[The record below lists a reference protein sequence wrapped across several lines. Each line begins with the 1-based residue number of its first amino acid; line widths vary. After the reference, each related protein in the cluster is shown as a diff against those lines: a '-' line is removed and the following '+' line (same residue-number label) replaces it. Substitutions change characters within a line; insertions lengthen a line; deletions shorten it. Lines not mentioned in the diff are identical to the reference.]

1 MPTNIIDTAPEM
13 GISAV
18 VIVLLFVVVLWLLK
32 QSRADNIRTQG
43 RADEAWGRAENA
55 TDTFI
60 SYVQTTSAVQT
71 EALQAAA
78 EGFRSVNKTMEIFG
92 NNMIRAEERANK
104 RHEELMDAIR
114 STKQGS

>member
-1 MPTNIIDTAPEM
+1 VPTNIIDTAPEM

-18 VIVLLFVVVLWLLK
+18 VIVLLFIVVLWLLK
-32 QSRADNIRTQG
+32 QSRNDNVKAQG
-43 RADEAWGRAENA
+43 RAEEAWGRAEHSNTA
-55 TDTFI
+55 FVD
-60 SYVQTTSAVQT
+60 YVKETSAVQT

-78 EGFRSVNKTMEIFG
+78 EGFKTVNKSIELFG
-92 NNMIRAEERANK
+92 HTMIRAEERATR

>member
-18 VIVLLFVVVLWLLK
+18 VIVLLFIVVLWLLK
-32 QSRADNIRTQG
+32 QSRNDNV
-43 RADEAWGRAENA
+43 RAQARAEEAWGRAEHSNTA
-55 TDTFI
+55 FVD
-60 SYVQTTSAVQT
+60 YVKETSAVQT

-78 EGFRSVNKTMEIFG
+78 EGFKTVNKSIELFG
-92 NNMIRAEERANK
+92 HTMIRAEERATR

>member
-32 QSRADNIRTQG
+32 QSRSDNMRTQI

-60 SYVQTTSAVQT
+60 SYVQSTSSVQT

-78 EGFRSVNKTMEIFG
+78 EGFRAVNKTMEIFG
-92 NNMIRAEERANK
+92 NNMMRAEERANK
-104 RHEELMDAIR
+104 RHEEVMDAIR
-114 STKQGS
+114 QNQGG